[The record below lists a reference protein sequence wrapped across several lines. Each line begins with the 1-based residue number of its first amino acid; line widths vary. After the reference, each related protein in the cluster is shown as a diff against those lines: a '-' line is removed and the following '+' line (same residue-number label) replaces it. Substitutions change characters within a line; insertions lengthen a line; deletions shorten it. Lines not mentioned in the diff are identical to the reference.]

1 MISLY
6 EKEEAGMYTI
16 WNIGHPCVISD
27 ILKTNPE
34 LNRNTVVKVLKTLT
48 SKGYIKVDSIIKTA
62 TRTGRGYIPIIQQE
76 DYEEQKQLMSMI
88 VESST
93 PQDGILQYCSTLA
106 NGKHLDAAFIDEMER
121 LFDNLKSKES

>member
-1 MISLY
+1 
-6 EKEEAGMYTI
+6 
-16 WNIGHPCVISD
+16 
-27 ILKTNPE
+27 
-34 LNRNTVVKVLKTLT
+34 
-48 SKGYIKVDSIIKTA
+48 
-62 TRTGRGYIPIIQQE
+62 
-76 DYEEQKQLMSMI
+76 MSMI

>member
-1 MISLY
+1 M
-6 EKEEAGMYTI
+6 
-16 WNIGHPCVISD
+16 
-27 ILKTNPE
+27 
-34 LNRNTVVKVLKTLT
+34 NRNTVVKVLKTLT

-76 DYEEQKQLMSMI
+76 DYEAQKQLMHMI
-88 VESST
+88 VESPT

-121 LFDNLKSKES
+121 LLDNLKSKES

>member
-1 MISLY
+1 MLSLF
-6 EKEEAGMYTI
+6 EKEEAVMDTI
-16 WNIGHPCVISD
+16 WNIVHPGVISD
-27 ILKTNPE
+27 ILPTNPE
-34 LNRNTVVKVLKTLT
+34 LTRNTGVKVLKTLT

>member
-1 MISLY
+1 MISLF
-6 EKEEAGMYTI
+6 EKEEAVMYTI
-16 WNIGHPCVISD
+16 WGIGHPCVISD

-76 DYEEQKQLMSMI
+76 DYEAQTI
-88 VESST
+88 NAY
-93 PQDGILQYCSTLA
+93 DC
-106 NGKHLDAAFIDEMER
+106 
-121 LFDNLKSKES
+121 